1 MSTGKLICNDLVK
14 KYGKKEILH
23 GIDLE
28 LEPDKI
34 YGLIGRNGAGKTTLL
49 STLTAQSPVTSGTV
63 TYNGMP
69 VWENQDALDH
79 ICFSRELNPLIGW
92 GANSLKVKDYLKAAS
107 LFFPNWDKR
116 LAERLIKDFEKK
128 KKKKICKL
136 SKGMMSM
143 VTIIIALASKADMTF
158 LDEPVAGLD
167 VIARDAFYKELLS
180 EYTETGRTFLVSTHI
195 IEEAEDLFEE
205 TIFLND
211 GRILLK
217 ETTQTLLERAVHI
230 SGKEEDVDAAT
241 AGLTVYHPE
250 KLGRSKAV
258 TVLLREGQR
267 IADGYDL
274 SSQPVN
280 LQNLLIALC
289 GSDTHSDA
297 PDVRRSTAEIP
308 QNAPEGNSG
317 DRKDR

>member
-1 MSTGKLICNDLVK
+1 
-14 KYGKKEILH
+14 
-23 GIDLE
+23 
-28 LEPDKI
+28 
-34 YGLIGRNGAGKTTLL
+34 
-49 STLTAQSPVTSGTV
+49 
-63 TYNGMP
+63 
-69 VWENQDALDH
+69 
-79 ICFSRELNPLIGW
+79 
-92 GANSLKVKDYLKAAS
+92 
-107 LFFPNWDKR
+107 
-116 LAERLIKDFEKK
+116 
-128 KKKKICKL
+128 
-136 SKGMMSM
+136 MMSM